1 MSAVR
6 LPNDFSNCR
15 LQIDSFGINA
25 KTTMKNTRIILAAFL
40 ASAAAIP
47 AFAQFDVEDEPNVT
61 VIVGDK
67 SNPEEVEIEFVRN
80 APAQKRIHGLP
91 RFAIVGNDRKFYL
104 GVGAQFLGEGVFDFG
119 DAMPSPVDFV
129 PSTITP
135 AAKGDRGSFR
145 FSALTSSFYIN
156 AVALP
161 GTKNRV
167 GLFFKAEINN
177 GNDYGF
183 SVSHFYV
190 NYRGFNVG
198 YTSTLFQDGAAMPFT
213 IDNQGPNGSAA
224 MTVFTANYTQDFGKG
239 FSGAIG
245 IENPT
250 ADMNCGSHARQVS
263 QRIPAVPLYLQ
274 YAWGGGA
281 SHIRLSGMVRPLQYR
296 DLVADKNRTICG
308 AGVQLSGLVSV
319 ADPFTLYYGAT
330 YGKGIAD
337 YMQDDTGMNLDAV
350 AEGVSGKCKAMTTFG
365 VTAGL
370 SYKLTDRLTF
380 NGVYS
385 HLLNSRPD
393 NTVVDGDTYR
403 YGDYVA
409 ANLYYTFNKILAAGI
424 EYDYGHVADFN
435 NSRRHTNRIQAQLA
449 VSF

>member
-1 MSAVR
+1 
-6 LPNDFSNCR
+6 
-15 LQIDSFGINA
+15 
-25 KTTMKNTRIILAAFL
+25 MKDTRFVLAAFL
-40 ASAAAIP
+40 AAASAIP
-47 AFAQFDVEDEPNVT
+47 ALAQYNLKNEPNVT

-67 SNPEEVEIEFVRN
+67 SNPEDVEIEFVNN
-80 APAQKRIHGLP
+80 APANRRIQGLP
-91 RFAIVGNDRKFYL
+91 RFAIVGNDNKFYL

-119 DAMPSPVDFV
+119 DEMPSPVDFV
-129 PSTITP
+129 PSSMTP
-135 AAKGDRGSFR
+135 SAKGDGARLR

-167 GLFFKAEINN
+167 GLFLKAEINS

-183 SVSHFYV
+183 SISHFYI

-224 MTVFTANYTQDFGKG
+224 LTVFTANYTQAFGKG

-245 IENPT
+245 VENPT
-250 ADMNCGSHARQVS
+250 ANMNCGSHARQVS

-281 SHIRLSGMVRPLQYR
+281 GHIRLSGIVRPLQYR
-296 DLVADKNRTICG
+296 DLVAGKNRTICG
-308 AGVQLSGLVSV
+308 GGVQLSGMVPV
-319 ADPFTLYYGAT
+319 ADPFTIYYGAT

-337 YMQDDTGMNLDAV
+337 YIQDDTGLRLDAV
-350 AEGVSGKCKAMTTFG
+350 AEGSSGKCKAVTTFG
-365 VTAGL
+365 VIGGI
-370 SYKLTDRLTF
+370 SYRLTDRLTF

-385 HLLNSRPD
+385 HLLNSHSD
-393 NTVVDGDTYR
+393 KAVVDGDTYR

-409 ANLYYTFNKILAAGI
+409 ANLFYTFNKILAVGI
-424 EYDYGHVADFN
+424 EYDYGHVANFN
-435 NSRRHTNRIQAQLA
+435 DSRMHVSRLQAQLA
-449 VSF
+449 VTF